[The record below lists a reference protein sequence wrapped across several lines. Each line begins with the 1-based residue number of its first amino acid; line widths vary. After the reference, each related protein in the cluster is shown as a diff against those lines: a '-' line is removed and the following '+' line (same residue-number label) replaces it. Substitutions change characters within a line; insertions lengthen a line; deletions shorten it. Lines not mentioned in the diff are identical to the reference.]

1 LYVYPSCLPAY
12 VYAAT
17 TTTGKT
23 TFLRALAGGEIK
35 GLPTG
40 CQVLH
45 VEQEVAG
52 DDTTVMQVRMQE
64 CIDTNE
70 WRGRAKWCMYVQTV
84 TAPYLSLDGTK
95 GLHLVCVGR
104 PMATEVL

>member
-1 LYVYPSCLPAY
+1 MLMVSCLWCVSLPALCAAFLPACSLPARPACLPACLLACSLAY
-12 VYAAT
+12 LLSLPGVP
-17 TTTGKT
+17 GKT

-52 DDTTVMQVRMQE
+52 DDTSVMQVR
-64 CIDTNE
+64 
-70 WRGRAKWCMYVQTV
+70 VQQ
-84 TAPYLSLDGTK
+84 
-95 GLHLVCVGR
+95 
-104 PMATEVL
+104 